1 MNNIYTWVAAYKKIA
16 NKLAEYEFKRSELIG
31 ILKFLGIDKLT
42 DRDKDHTSIDLEDI
56 DPFTFLSYLNKYG
69 DDRRI
74 TIVNALSAYWCLEEN
89 ILDVCGLPTS
99 NPRRVWLFPYKFERS
114 LDEIDHLWK
123 FYHSVMNDTV
133 SNEELRHIK
142 TIKSVG
148 WSKISEGMFYL
159 KPDTYL
165 PLNGVVTP
173 YLTSLGIQVNNQSI
187 EGIKFTG
194 QQVKEIILKPFF
206 QISYEGWLYIEQTKK
221 QPKYWRIGIKDGDN
235 GVNFLSDM
243 LSHNVVCIGWGN
255 LGDLRKIEPLNKT
268 TIQKLLV
275 EQIYGLTKKQVAGR
289 KAGEII
295 DFVRSI
301 TYNDYV
307 VAMDGQQ
314 VKAVGRM
321 LHNEYFFMPDQGF
334 PHARVV
340 EWLKI
345 DITGV
350 SISEGLRTTVFPIK
364 NSKNISEIN
373 RLLDMSTKPI
383 IDTAS
388 DSNYDHINPLNQI
401 LYGPPG
407 TGKTYN
413 SIDKAVQIA
422 TGSSASHEENK
433 LAFDRLRDEGQ
444 IEFVTFHQGYSYED
458 FMVGIRP
465 NIDTEHLT
473 FRPYKGIFY
482 RMVERAKE
490 NYLASTNKR
499 SMLRSFDDVFEE
511 FIAPLEKQQPVEV
524 EMVSGVKFS
533 ITDVENGT
541 IRFKK
546 SNGSNTHT
554 LSVET
559 LKGIVD
565 GKRDFHS
572 GLGSY
577 YKPLVAYLIGK
588 KRTEDPTAEL
598 KKFVIIIDEIN
609 RANISKVFGE
619 LITLLEDDKR
629 LGAENSLAVTLPNG
643 ELNFCI
649 PPNLYIVG
657 TMNTADK
664 SISLIDVALRR
675 RFDFQAYYPDYS
687 ILHESYSDR
696 IEILQKI
703 NEAIFNRK
711 KTADYLIGQG
721 YFMKPESIERILK
734 NKIIPL
740 LMEYFSG
747 RIDEVESVLSEA
759 SIDGKYD
766 LVNYSWHVGLKDA
779 VSYESGND

>member
-1 MNNIYTWVAAYKKIA
+1 
-16 NKLAEYEFKRSELIG
+16 
-31 ILKFLGIDKLT
+31 
-42 DRDKDHTSIDLEDI
+42 
-56 DPFTFLSYLNKYG
+56 
-69 DDRRI
+69 
-74 TIVNALSAYWCLEEN
+74 
-89 ILDVCGLPTS
+89 
-99 NPRRVWLFPYKFERS
+99 
-114 LDEIDHLWK
+114 
-123 FYHSVMNDTV
+123 
-133 SNEELRHIK
+133 
-142 TIKSVG
+142 
-148 WSKISEGMFYL
+148 
-159 KPDTYL
+159 
-165 PLNGVVTP
+165 
-173 YLTSLGIQVNNQSI
+173 
-187 EGIKFTG
+187 
-194 QQVKEIILKPFF
+194 
-206 QISYEGWLYIEQTKK
+206 
-221 QPKYWRIGIKDGDN
+221 
-235 GVNFLSDM
+235 
-243 LSHNVVCIGWGN
+243 
-255 LGDLRKIEPLNKT
+255 
-268 TIQKLLV
+268 
-275 EQIYGLTKKQVAGR
+275 
-289 KAGEII
+289 
-295 DFVRSI
+295 
-301 TYNDYV
+301 
-307 VAMDGQQ
+307 
-314 VKAVGRM
+314 
-321 LHNEYFFMPDQGF
+321 
-334 PHARVV
+334 
-340 EWLKI
+340 
-345 DITGV
+345 
-350 SISEGLRTTVFPIK
+350 
-364 NSKNISEIN
+364 
-373 RLLDMSTKPI
+373 
-383 IDTAS
+383 
-388 DSNYDHINPLNQI
+388 
-401 LYGPPG
+401 
-407 TGKTYN
+407 
-413 SIDKAVQIA
+413 VQIA